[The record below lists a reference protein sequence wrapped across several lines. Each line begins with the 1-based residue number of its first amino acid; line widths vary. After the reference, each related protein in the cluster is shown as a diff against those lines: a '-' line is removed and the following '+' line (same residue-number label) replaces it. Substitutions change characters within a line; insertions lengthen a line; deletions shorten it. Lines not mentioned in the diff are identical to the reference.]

1 LKQAKTK
8 LPAIDRETITSV
20 LKRVIAENGR
30 AHLRGYIFAII
41 CLAIVA
47 ATTAFTAWIM
57 ESVVNEAF
65 ANKRADIVLY
75 ICGAIFLA
83 FVLRGFAT
91 YGQAVALSK
100 IGNNIVASYQRRL
113 YSHLMALSV
122 GYFSDTRSARISAQI
137 SQNVSGIRDVL
148 NMTVTS
154 LARDFLTLVALIG
167 VMISKDWLL
176 TLIVFVVA
184 PPLLIGLRYI
194 SRRLRQAT
202 RESVEINSHVL
213 GAMQETIQG
222 ITIVKAFTM
231 EEQLRTKVETI
242 IDRAENRANRI
253 ARLSERTAPM
263 TETFAGFAI
272 ASVLAYAAFRSIYDG
287 VQPGAFFSFVTALLM
302 AYDPAR
308 RLARLQVSLER
319 AVVNARM
326 IYEILDMVP
335 HQRDLPDARDLKLG
349 AAAIEFRNV
358 RFSYNNGDDIL
369 KGVSFI
375 AEGGKTTALVG
386 PSGAGKSTVI
396 SLIPRFYDPS
406 GGEILIDGQDI
417 AHVTQAVAAPRARLS
432 SRRDS
437 LICSN
442 GSIGDNIGYGREGAQ
457 PRPQRSRRRRD
468 GAAMRT
474 TSSGRCRRAMTTA
487 VGENGVTLSGGQRQ
501 RLSIARALVRN
512 APILLLDEATSAL
525 DTESEA
531 AVQKALDHAMSGRTV
546 VVIAHRLSTVV
557 NADKIIVMK
566 DGLVAEEGTHE
577 ALAQRSDGLYARLH
591 NLQGTCGV
599 ATGRGRRN
607 FDLTGI
613 EAGMSGTDMKL
624 VVVGAAGRMGQTLIR
639 TINAMPGA
647 TVTLHA
653 VQRPGSAFIG
663 RDAGEIAGLGP
674 TWRPHHR
681 QAA

>member
-1 LKQAKTK
+1 MKQAKTK
-8 LPAIDRETITSV
+8 LPSVDRETITSV

-30 AHLRGYIFAII
+30 AHLRGYAFAIA
-41 CLAIVA
+41 CLVVVA
-47 ATTAFTAWIM
+47 GTTAFTAWIM

-83 FVLRGFAT
+83 FVVRGFAT

-154 LARDFLTLVALIG
+154 LARDFLTLIALIG
-167 VMISKDWLL
+167 VMIGKDWLL
-176 TLIVFVVA
+176 TVIVFVIA

-231 EEQLRTKVETI
+231 EKQLKTKVETI

-272 ASVLAYAAFRSIYDG
+272 SSVLAYAAFRSIYG
-287 VQPGAFFSFVTALLM
+287 NVQPGAFFAFVTALLM

-326 IYEILDMVP
+326 IYEILDTVP
-335 HQRDLPDARDLKLG
+335 HQRDLPDARDLAPG
-349 AAAIEFRNV
+349 PATIEFRNV
-358 RFSYNNGDDIL
+358 RFSYAQGDDIL
-369 KGVSFI
+369 KGVSFT

-417 AHVTQAVAAPRARLS
+417 AHVTKQ
-432 SRRDS
+432 S
-437 LICSN
+437 LRNGLAYVSQQPYLFE
-442 GSIGDNIGYGREGAQ
+442 GSIRDNIRYGRPEATDVEVEEAAKLAYAHDFILMQ
-457 PRPQRSRRRRD
+457 PQGYD
-468 GAAMRT
+468 
-474 TSSGRCRRAMTTA
+474 TS

-566 DGLVAEEGTHE
+566 DGLVVEEGTHE

-591 NLQGTCGV
+591 NLQGNAAAQPT
-599 ATGRGRRN
+599 A
-607 FDLTGI
+607 
-613 EAGMSGTDMKL
+613 EADI
-624 VVVGAAGRMGQTLIR
+624 LI
-639 TINAMPGA
+639 
-647 TVTLHA
+647 
-653 VQRPGSAFIG
+653 
-663 RDAGEIAGLGP
+663 
-674 TWRPHHR
+674 
-681 QAA
+681 